1 MLNVNI
7 LRKSAPAGDGGG
19 AVVPQREG
27 YRLPWQVY
35 VLLILLI
42 IGGG

>member
-1 MLNVNI
+1 MAEARGCL
-7 LRKSAPAGDGGG
+7 KGED
-19 AVVPQREG
+19 

-35 VLLILLI
+35 VLLILLLI